1 MNKYQEAFD
10 RAKIERDFY
19 NLIISTIINNQKNKN
34 QPIYVIA
41 TYWCGTFK
49 GIETYTTKGDEDLE
63 KIKKVFRSNYAWK
76 NNEFGVTE
84 QTHKLIKIDFT
95 EILDFK
101 GNEVENNG
109 TTLSKDKVNY
119 DTKLTL
125 ETKLV

>member
-1 MNKYQEAFD
+1 MSKYQEAFD

-95 EILDFK
+95 EILDFN
-101 GNEVENNG
+101 GDEVENNEA
-109 TTLSKDKVNY
+109 TLSIDKVNY
-119 DTKLTL
+119 DTKLT
-125 ETKLV
+125 

>member
-41 TYWCGTFK
+41 IYWCGTFK

-109 TTLSKDKVNY
+109 TTLSKDKVNHG
-119 DTKLTL
+119 TKLT
-125 ETKLV
+125 EEIKLV